1 MVRREVSLSVG
12 SRRLVTVEQ
21 TEARHEGD
29 YQTPSPADSAVH
41 DLGPEEVSRPRPES
55 HSALGADTPHS
66 RASPRTFPSC
76 SGADTSNTSI
86 LRKLDKKNGKKDI
99 QKLKSFYEAQLKNF
113 QQNALKVEANLV
125 NQIYQ
130 VSDGGL
136 RPGLI
141 SSEHRFERQ
150 LFLD

>member
-1 MVRREVSLSVG
+1 MGTLHPS

-21 TEARHEGD
+21 GEARDQGD

-55 HSALGADTPHS
+55 HSALGADTPHRHS
-66 RASPRTFPSC
+66 STRTFPSC
-76 SGADTSNTSI
+76 SAADTSI

-136 RPGLI
+136 
-141 SSEHRFERQ
+141 
-150 LFLD
+150 